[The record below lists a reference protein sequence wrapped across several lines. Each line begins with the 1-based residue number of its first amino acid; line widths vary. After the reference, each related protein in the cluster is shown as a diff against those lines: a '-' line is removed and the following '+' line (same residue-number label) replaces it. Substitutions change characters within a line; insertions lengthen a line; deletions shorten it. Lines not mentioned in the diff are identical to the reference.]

1 MQISAIFN
9 SSSLRGYTSK
19 SGNQGGGGKCGVAG
33 ACGVAR
39 RPWEASLWDACCL
52 TYSCRIATT
61 SSIAGDSVGGAAM
74 SPGNCPVPPL
84 LPLVLEETPT
94 SWCTR
99 IKELLV
105 QLKSFTHSSDS
116 NEIN

>member
-1 MQISAIFN
+1 MELLVPAVRQEAP
-9 SSSLRGYTSK
+9 GEQVV
-19 SGNQGGGGKCGVAG
+19 G
-33 ACGVAR
+33 
-39 RPWEASLWDACCL
+39 RPVRCL

-61 SSIAGDSVGGAAM
+61 SSTTDDGAVGL
-74 SPGNCPVPPL
+74 PCHQTTHRPVPPL
-84 LPLVLEETPT
+84 VPMVLEKTPT